1 MMHISYGGKGLTP
14 NQAFLAVQEQ
24 CLGWETVT
32 PSGVDCGLFHYVDIL
47 RAHKWQLKC
56 LPHDC
61 YQVFKIIFTLN
72 FR

>member
-47 RAHKWQLKC
+47 RAHK
-56 LPHDC
+56 
-61 YQVFKIIFTLN
+61 
-72 FR
+72 